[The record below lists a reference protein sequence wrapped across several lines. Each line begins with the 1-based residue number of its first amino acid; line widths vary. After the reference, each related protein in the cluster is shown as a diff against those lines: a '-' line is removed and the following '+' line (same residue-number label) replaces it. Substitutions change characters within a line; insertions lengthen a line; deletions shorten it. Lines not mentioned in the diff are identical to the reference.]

1 MNPAVLPNDAHDAE
15 LLAQV
20 RPPDW
25 INPPPARCYN
35 LVVIGG
41 GTAVL
46 VTAVGAA
53 GLGAK
58 VALIEKNLM
67 GGDCL
72 SFGCV
77 PSKALLR
84 SARFYADLEH
94 AGTFTG
100 GERVPSEADFGA
112 AMERMRRLRAQLSRR
127 DSAARLAGLGVDV
140 FLGEAA
146 FVDRNHVEVA
156 GARLAFKKAV
166 IATGSR
172 AARPAIDGIEA
183 AGYLTNETVFN
194 LTARPRRL
202 LVIGGGPLGCE
213 LAQAFAR

>member
-1 MNPAVLPNDAHDAE
+1 MKRPALLPNDAHDAD
-15 LLAQV
+15 LLAHV

-25 INPPPARCYN
+25 VNPVPARCYN
-35 LVVIGG
+35 LVVLGG
-41 GTAVL
+41 GTAGL
-46 VTAVGAA
+46 VAAVGAA

-58 VALIEKNLM
+58 VALVEKNLM

-72 SFGCV
+72 NFGCV

-84 SARFYADLEH
+84 SARFYADVAFSGRL
-94 AGTFTG
+94 TG
-100 GERVPSEADFGA
+100 GDPMPTEADFAA

-172 AARPAIDGIEA
+172 AARP
-183 AGYLTNETVFN
+183 
-194 LTARPRRL
+194 
-202 LVIGGGPLGCE
+202 
-213 LAQAFAR
+213 